1 MVLLHKNV
9 SCQFLYRSPIAKPRS
24 ITNLCTFEMRQKLIF
39 FGLSKS
45 STIGVNFLVMNILG
59 ENILGLSI
67 LGVNILGPNNQN
79 LWWFRSAVR
88 GLQEHH

>member
-1 MVLLHKNV
+1 MLMG
-9 SCQFLYRSPIAKPRS
+9 AA
-24 ITNLCTFEMRQKLIF
+24 IF
-39 FGLSKS
+39 FCGRIGPNNHNLWWFRLAVS
-45 STIGVNFLVMNILG
+45 STVSVNFLGMNILG
-59 ENILGLSI
+59 ENILGLRI

>member
-1 MVLLHKNV
+1 MVLLHKHFPANFHTEV
-9 SCQFLYRSPIAKPRS
+9 LLKTQNHHKPLYFWNETK
-24 ITNLCTFEMRQKLIF
+24 TYF

-45 STIGVNFLVMNILG
+45 STIGVNFLCMNILG